1 MSQCN
6 DCLGSVQLQQGP
18 VGPTGTAGTAGAD
31 STVAG
36 PQGIQGIQGIQG
48 LGGDD
53 GSILLYTLEG
63 STEITASS
71 YTKTFAAA
79 WTVNAGTLD
88 SDGDTLRLEAL
99 TLPTISDSSLTG
111 MKAQVGGQDV
121 QIGLASGIYD
131 YPNIELRGS
140 WSFKLKLDI
149 VRTSDT
155 TLRMESYLESLLN
168 TGFPNYASEVITSD
182 SSNSSILGNILRTS
196 QVLTV
201 ASLTSNDFD
210 VDVLLRTDSASRPI
224 KLLTAKLQFLRKV

>member
-18 VGPTGTAGTAGAD
+18 VGPAGAA

-36 PQGIQGIQGIQG
+36 PQGPQGGQG
-48 LGGDD
+48 LPGGTGPAGPAGDD

-63 STEITASS
+63 STEITASG
-71 YTKTFAAA
+71 YTKALPAA
-79 WTVNAGTLD
+79 WTVDAGTLD

-99 TLPTISDSSLTG
+99 TLPTISDSSLIG
-111 MKAQVGGQDV
+111 MKVQVDGQDV
-121 QIGLASGIYD
+121 QIGVASGILD
-131 YPNIELRGS
+131 YPNIEVRGA
-140 WSFKLKLDI
+140 WSFKLKLNI

-155 TLRMESYLESLLN
+155 TLRMESYLESFLN
-168 TGFPNYASEVITSD
+168 TGFSNYASEVISSD
-182 SSNSSILGNILRTS
+182 SSKVLGNILRTS

-201 ASLTSNDFD
+201 ASLTSNPFE
-210 VDVLLRTDSASRPI
+210 VDVLLQTDSASRPI